1 MRETWLAWKSSCR
14 KGFLKHSKFY
24 AIIRSETYWPNYLF
38 HKIIFNKRA
47 VVWSTNIFYTY
58 LCIHV
63 TANEKHILITR
74 FLKVHT
80 HTHIH
85 THTHTHTHTTKV
97 FQINKHP
104 KLLSSYDEYFDP
116 IQTSIKHLSVFLRQL
131 PVLSSQSFRIFFQ
144 ENRPTE

>member
-14 KGFLKHSKFY
+14 KSFLRHSKFY
-24 AIIRSETYWPNYLF
+24 AIIRSETYWPNCLF

-47 VVWSTNIFYTY
+47 VVWSNNIFCIY
-58 LCIHV
+58 LHIHV

-80 HTHIH
+80 HTY
-85 THTHTHTHTTKV
+85 THTYTHTTKV

-104 KLLSSYDEYFDP
+104 KLLSSYDDYFDP

-131 PVLSSQSFRIFFQ
+131 PILSSQSFRIFFRKTGPQ
-144 ENRPTE
+144 NRKQ